1 MLHVPPA
8 HSADMAVR
16 SGANA
21 PPIITPPIAKVVA
34 GGGRGNPG
42 PPSSPLP
49 PQTPPPP
56 IAKVGAG
63 AVRGILCPVADLVPL
78 KPGGGKPLVSQFV
91 HVCLH
96 VIGGRRQ
103 LTAPDAPRKR
113 RPLLED
119 GGVGGDVFWPAR

>member
-34 GGGRGNPG
+34 GGGGGSPR
-42 PPSSPLP
+42 PPAGFVPL
-49 PQTPPPP
+49 PPPP
-56 IAKVGAG
+56 IAKVVAG

-113 RPLLED
+113 RPLLDDER
-119 GGVGGDVFWPAR
+119 VGADVFWPAR